1 MHMSVQKDWARD
13 YDLFDA
19 DYVENPYGIWESLRG
34 ECPVAHTERY
44 GGSWLTT
51 TYDDVTRVARD
62 PGLFSSRSV
71 SVIPPPDE
79 TEETLLPAGL
89 PPIQADPPVHTWT
102 RRVLLPWF
110 SNTRVAGYEPYTRQ
124 LCRDLLDSFADT
136 GRADAA
142 ADYAKQVPVRVI
154 GKILGIPEEMS
165 DTFVEWVR
173 GVLEF
178 ANDAE
183 RRTRSQ
189 VESVAYFLAEMEA
202 RRSGDG
208 TDLISEMLRTEVD
221 GAAIPD
227 EFILGT
233 VALTL
238 IAGLDT
244 TWSALGSMLWHLA
257 THPDDTQRLVDEPE
271 LLPTAIE
278 EMLRAYSPV
287 TMARIVAEDTE
298 MQGCPMKAGDRV
310 ILNFPAANRDP
321 GAFPDADRVI
331 IDRVINRHVAFG
343 AGIHRC
349 AGSNLAR
356 MELTV
361 ALEEWLARIPSFRL
375 EDGGEVTWA
384 AGQVRGPRTVPVV
397 FP

>member
-1 MHMSVQKDWARD
+1 MSVQRDWARD
-13 YDLFDA
+13 YDLFDP
-19 DYVENPYGIWESLRG
+19 DYVGDPYSVWAALR
-34 ECPVAHTERY
+34 ETCPVAHSDRY

-62 PGLFSSRSV
+62 PEHFSSRNV
-71 SVIPPPDE
+71 SVIPPPDD
-79 TEETLLPAGL
+79 TEESLLPAGL

-110 SNTRVAGYEPYTRQ
+110 SNTRVAGYEPYTRE
-124 LCRDLLDSFADT
+124 LCRELLDGFA
-136 GRADAA
+136 GAGHADAA
-142 ADYAKQVPVRVI
+142 ADYAKQIPVRVI
-154 GKILGIPEEMS
+154 GKILGIPEDRS
-165 DTFVEWVR
+165 DTFIEWVR

-178 ANDAE
+178 ANDGE
-183 RRTRSQ
+183 RRNRAQ
-189 VESVAYFLAEMEA
+189 IESISYFLGEMEA

-221 GAAIPD
+221 GQQIPD

-257 THPDDTQRLVDEPE
+257 THPDDTRRLVTEPE

-298 MQGCPMKAGDRV
+298 VHGCPMKAGDRV

-321 GAFPDADRVI
+321 DAFPDADQVI
-331 IDRVINRHVAFG
+331 IDRRINRHVAFG

-361 ALEEWLARIPSFRL
+361 AIEEWLARIPTFRL
-375 EDGGEVTWA
+375 DDGGEVTWA
-384 AGQVRGPRTVPVV
+384 AGQVRGPRHVPVV

>member
-1 MHMSVQKDWARD
+1 MSID
-13 YDLFDA
+13 
-19 DYVENPYGIWESLRG
+19 PYAIWDEVRG
-34 ECPVAHTERY
+34 TCPVAHTDRY

-51 TYDDVTRVARD
+51 TYDDVTKVARD
-62 PGLFSSRSV
+62 PGHFSSRNV

-79 TEETLLPAGL
+79 TEESLLPAGL

-110 SNTRVAGYEPYTRQ
+110 SNDRVAGYEPYTRD
-124 LCRDLLDSFADT
+124 LCRELLDGFVDA
-136 GRADAA
+136 GRVDAA
-142 ADYAKQVPVRVI
+142 ADYAKQIPVRVI

-165 DTFVEWVR
+165 DTFIEWVH

-183 RRTRSQ
+183 RRTQAQ
-189 VESVAYFLAEMEA
+189 VESVTYFLTEMEA
-202 RRSGDG
+202 RRGGDG
-208 TDLISEMLRTEVD
+208 TDLISEMLRAEVD
-221 GAAIPD
+221 GQPIPD

-257 THPDDTQRLVDEPE
+257 THPNDTQRLVEQPD

-298 MQGCPMKAGDRV
+298 LHGCPMKEGDRV

-321 GAFPDADRVI
+321 NAFPDADQVI
-331 IDRVINRHVAFG
+331 IDRQVNRHVAFG

-361 ALEEWLARIPSFRL
+361 AIEEWLARIPTFRV
-375 EDGGEVTWA
+375 EEGGEITWA
-384 AGQVRGPRTVPVV
+384 AGQVRGPRHVPVV

>member
-1 MHMSVQKDWARD
+1 M
-13 YDLFDA
+13 
-19 DYVENPYGIWESLRG
+19 
-34 ECPVAHTERY
+34 
-44 GGSWLTT
+44 
-51 TYDDVTRVARD
+51 
-62 PGLFSSRSV
+62 
-71 SVIPPPDE
+71 
-79 TEETLLPAGL
+79 
-89 PPIQADPPVHTWT
+89 
-102 RRVLLPWF
+102 VLQR
-110 SNTRVAGYEPYTRQ
+110 TVAGYEPYTRQ
-124 LCRDLLDSFADT
+124 LCRDLLDGFVDA

-142 ADYAKQVPVRVI
+142 ADYAKQIPVRVI

-165 DTFVEWVR
+165 DTFIEWVR

-178 ANDAE
+178 ANDPE
-183 RRTRSQ
+183 RRNRAQ
-189 VESVAYFLAEMEA
+189 IESISYFLAEMEA

-227 EFILGT
+227 EFIVGT

-257 THPDDTQRLVDEPE
+257 THPDDTRRLVEEPE

-298 MQGCPMKAGDRV
+298 VHGCPMKAGDRV

-321 GAFPDADRVI
+321 NAFPDADQVI
-331 IDRVINRHVAFG
+331 IDREINRHVAFG

-361 ALEEWLARIPSFRL
+361 AIEEWLARIPTFRL
-375 EDGGEVTWA
+375 EEGGEVTWA
-384 AGQVRGPRTVPVV
+384 AGQVRGPRHVPVV